1 MNGRNGPKL
10 TLGAL
15 LRDVVAVIAA
25 FAMPGMLSTAAA
37 QYPDKPVRVIMPYAA
52 GGAGDVVL
60 RAVQPGLEKRL
71 GQPIVIDYRTGAG
84 GIIGTREVLNAAP
97 DGYTLL
103 FAPTNNFV
111 INQFLY
117 SNMGFDPLE
126 ALAPVT
132 LLCDTPYLIYINNA
146 VPATTFAEFATHA
159 RANVGKL
166 NYGSPGAATVP
177 HLSAYMLSEWLGAKM
192 THVPYKGANP
202 GVQALLANDVQ
213 LFVISYGTTGQLV
226 ASGKL
231 RALAVAAPS
240 RLPVLPNVP
249 TTKEV
254 GLPEGVILGNW
265 WGIAG
270 PRGLDPAIARRVSD
284 AVRAVLN
291 DEEVQKRYASIGIVP
306 VGNTPAE
313 FSERMRQEAASW
325 KQVVAKTG
333 VRSD

>member
-1 MNGRNGPKL
+1 MKL
-10 TLGAL
+10 MAGVLLTCVVGTAL
-15 LRDVVAVIAA
+15 
-25 FAMPGMLSTAAA
+25 A
-37 QYPDKPVRVIMPYAA
+37 QYPDKPVKLILPYAA
-52 GGAGDVVL
+52 GGAGDVL
-60 RAVQPGLEKRL
+60 IRMVQPKLEKRL
-71 GQPIVIDYRTGAG
+71 GQPVVIDYRTGAG
-84 GIIGTREVLNAAP
+84 GIIGTREVVNAPA

-117 SNMGFDPLE
+117 AKMGFEPLE

-132 LLCDTPYLIYINNA
+132 LVCDTPYLIYANGSL
-146 VPATTFAEFATHA
+146 PAATFAELVTYT

-177 HLSAYMLSEWLGAKM
+177 HLSGYMLSEWLGANM

-202 GVQALLANDVQ
+202 GVQALLANEVQ
-213 LFVISYGTTGQLV
+213 LFIISFGTAGVHV

-231 RALAVAAPS
+231 RALAVAAPT

-270 PRGLDPAIARRVSD
+270 PRGMDPAIASRVSE
-284 AVRAVLN
+284 AVRAVLAE
-291 DEEVQKRYASIGIVP
+291 DDVRKRYAEMGAIP
-306 VGNTPAE
+306 VGNSPAE
-313 FSERMRQEAASW
+313 FGDRMRGEAAIW
-325 KQVVAKTG
+325 KGIIAKTG
-333 VRSD
+333 ARADN

>member
-1 MNGRNGPKL
+1 MVCMKVVLGVLL
-10 TLGAL
+10 TGA
-15 LRDVVAVIAA
+15 VGVA
-25 FAMPGMLSTAAA
+25 FA
-37 QYPDKPVRVIMPYAA
+37 QYPDKPVKLILPYAA
-52 GGAGDVVL
+52 GGAGDVL
-60 RAVQPGLEKRL
+60 IRHVQPRLEKRL

-84 GIIGTREVLNAAP
+84 GIIGTREVVNAPA

-117 SNMGFDPLE
+117 AKMGFEPLE

-132 LLCDTPYLIYINNA
+132 LVCDTPYLIYNNST
-146 VPATTFAEFATHA
+146 VPAATFAEFAAYA

-177 HLSAYMLSEWLGAKM
+177 HLSGYMLSEWLGANM

-202 GVQALLANDVQ
+202 GVQALLANEVQ
-213 LFVISYGTTGQLV
+213 MFIISFGTAGVHV

-231 RALAVAAPS
+231 RALAVAAPT

-270 PRGLDPAIARRVSD
+270 PRGLDPAIAARVSE
-284 AVRAVLN
+284 AVRAVLGE
-291 DEEVQKRYASIGIVP
+291 EEVRKRYAEMGAIP
-306 VGNTPAE
+306 VGNSPKE
-313 FSERMRQEAASW
+313 FADRMRSEAGSW
-325 KQVVAKTG
+325 KEIIAKTG
-333 VRSD
+333 ARADN

>member
-1 MNGRNGPKL
+1 MYCMKFV
-10 TLGAL
+10 LGVL
-15 LRDVVAVIAA
+15 LACAA
-25 FAMPGMLSTAAA
+25 GMAFA
-37 QYPDKPVRVIMPYAA
+37 QYPDKPVKLILPYAA
-52 GGAGDVVL
+52 GGAGDVL
-60 RAVQPGLEKRL
+60 IRHVQPRLEKRL

-84 GIIGTREVLNAAP
+84 GIIGTREVVNAPA

-117 SNMGFDPLE
+117 QKMGFEPLE

-132 LLCDTPYLIYINNA
+132 LVCDTPYLLYNNSA
-146 VPATTFAEFATHA
+146 VPASTFAEFAAYA

-177 HLSAYMLSEWLGAKM
+177 HLSGYMLSEWLGANM

-202 GVQALLANDVQ
+202 GVQALLANEVQ
-213 LFVISYGTTGQLV
+213 MFIISFGTAGVHV

-231 RALAVAAPS
+231 RALAVAAPT

-270 PRGLDPAIARRVSD
+270 PRGLDPAIATRVSE
-284 AVRAVLN
+284 AVRAVLA
-291 DEEVQKRYASIGIVP
+291 EEDIRKRYAEMGAIP
-306 VGNTPAE
+306 VGNSPKE
-313 FSERMRQEAASW
+313 FADRMRSEAGSW
-325 KQVVAKTG
+325 KEIIAKTG
-333 VRSD
+333 AKADN